1 MAKRGSEGPSG
12 LQSGAISR
20 RLVGDGA
27 ISMLYNTKNSLMQC
41 WRRPVTRITTLAP
54 ARAFSV
60 NGLQDLDFLTASQ
73 GAFRRALR
81 ILLARA
87 RGRAFLLPFA
97 AGSRRLARGAGTALH
112 LGRRLGNRD
121 LAGGG
126 GLSGHERLPLV
137 DLLVLGGDDLFG
149 LRRRSRRMELRA
161 EEHDEA
167 AFFVDLIA
175 HQPLVLDRK
184 R

>member
-60 NGLQDLDFLTASQ
+60 NGLQDLDFLTASHGRGSDRSPDRGRGQ
-73 GAFRRALR
+73 S
-81 ILLARA
+81 LLA
-87 RGRAFLLPFA
+87 
-97 AGSRRLARGAGTALH
+97 S
-112 LGRRLGNRD
+112 
-121 LAGGG
+121 
-126 GLSGHERLPLV
+126 
-137 DLLVLGGDDLFG
+137 
-149 LRRRSRRMELRA
+149 LRRFL
-161 EEHDEA
+161 
-167 AFFVDLIA
+167 A
-175 HQPLVLDRK
+175 HSGLFS
-184 R
+184 

>member
-73 GAFRRALR
+73 GAIFQYVTVIPNTSTKKGQRGSIEEGDFLHRVTLAVSRPQLRSFPHRAGGDRRIGYLDSMAPPVLPQV
-81 ILLARA
+81 LARLMA
-87 RGRAFLLPFA
+87 R
-97 AGSRRLARGAGTALH
+97 
-112 LGRRLGNRD
+112 
-121 LAGGG
+121 
-126 GLSGHERLPLV
+126 
-137 DLLVLGGDDLFG
+137 
-149 LRRRSRRMELRA
+149 
-161 EEHDEA
+161 
-167 AFFVDLIA
+167 FFVDRSACQRPEEI
-175 HQPLVLDRK
+175 V
-184 R
+184 

>member
-73 GAFRRALR
+73 GAIFQYVTVIPNTSTKPATLTNKVSGV
-81 ILLARA
+81 
-87 RGRAFLLPFA
+87 RGP
-97 AGSRRLARGAGTALH
+97 
-112 LGRRLGNRD
+112 
-121 LAGGG
+121 
-126 GLSGHERLPLV
+126 P
-137 DLLVLGGDDLFG
+137 
-149 LRRRSRRMELRA
+149 
-161 EEHDEA
+161 
-167 AFFVDLIA
+167 
-175 HQPLVLDRK
+175 
-184 R
+184 